1 MALQKKKQTY
11 LLSQNTIQT
20 LLLLVQSFEENKK
33 DTINFLNFIQS
44 NSFQS
49 SDKLK
54 PISDIEKL
62 LDLATEEPIEIEKI
76 YLDIGPMMI
85 NNMITCPENEML
97 SKQLDEKRLA
107 TFVMY
112 VLKHQNWVDDKES
125 KFLNRTVQAC
135 CRARTAPLLF
145 CM

>member
-1 MALQKKKQTY
+1 M
-11 LLSQNTIQT
+11 
-20 LLLLVQSFEENKK
+20 QSFEENKK

-112 VLKHQNWVDDKES
+112 VLKYQN
-125 KFLNRTVQAC
+125 L
-135 CRARTAPLLF
+135 
-145 CM
+145 